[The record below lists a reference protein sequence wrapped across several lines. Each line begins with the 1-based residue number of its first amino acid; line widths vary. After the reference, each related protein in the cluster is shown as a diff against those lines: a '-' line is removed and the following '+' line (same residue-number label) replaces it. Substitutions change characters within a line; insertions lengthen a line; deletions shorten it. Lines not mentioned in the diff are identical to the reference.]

1 MKVKS
6 HWALL
11 ITHIETIGRCY
22 LLESLRYTSLL
33 LYDVTP
39 VSQREHNILILKDK
53 HINIRPLFQVIGNTF
68 FVFHVNMNK
77 TKIINKGND
86 GRWRI

>member
-22 LLESLRYTSLL
+22 LPESLRYTSLL
-33 LYDVTP
+33 LYDVSP
-39 VSQREHNILILKDK
+39 VSQQKHNILIPILDWVSGKY
-53 HINIRPLFQVIGNTF
+53 ITRL
-68 FVFHVNMNK
+68 
-77 TKIINKGND
+77 
-86 GRWRI
+86 

>member
-39 VSQREHNILILKDK
+39 VSQR
-53 HINIRPLFQVIGNTF
+53 
-68 FVFHVNMNK
+68 K
-77 TKIINKGND
+77 TQYPD
-86 GRWRI
+86 PDT

>member
-22 LLESLRYTSLL
+22 LPESLRYKSLL

-39 VSQREHNILILKDK
+39 VSQRKHNILIPILDWVSGKY
-53 HINIRPLFQVIGNTF
+53 ITRL
-68 FVFHVNMNK
+68 
-77 TKIINKGND
+77 
-86 GRWRI
+86 

>member
-39 VSQREHNILILKDK
+39 VSQRKHNILIPILDWEIY
-53 HINIRPLFQVIGNTF
+53 HTFIGT
-68 FVFHVNMNK
+68 
-77 TKIINKGND
+77 INKRR
-86 GRWRI
+86 GREKRYTSPCQWKNNAA

>member
-11 ITHIETIGRCY
+11 IIHIETIGRCY
-22 LLESLRYTSLL
+22 LPESLRYTSLL

-39 VSQREHNILILKDK
+39 VSQRKHNILIPRLDWVSGKY
-53 HINIRPLFQVIGNTF
+53 ITRL
-68 FVFHVNMNK
+68 
-77 TKIINKGND
+77 
-86 GRWRI
+86 

>member
-1 MKVKS
+1 M
-6 HWALL
+6 LYNL
-11 ITHIETIGRCY
+11 IQI
-22 LLESLRYTSLL
+22 SLL

-39 VSQREHNILILKDK
+39 VSQREHNILILKDR

>member
-39 VSQREHNILILKDK
+39 VSQRKHNILI
-53 HINIRPLFQVIGNTF
+53 P
-68 FVFHVNMNK
+68 
-77 TKIINKGND
+77 IID
-86 GRWRI
+86 

>member
-22 LLESLRYTSLL
+22 LPESLRYTSLL

-39 VSQREHNILILKDK
+39 VSQRKHNILIPILDWYPG
-53 HINIRPLFQVIGNTF
+53 NIS
-68 FVFHVNMNK
+68 HVYRNNK
-77 TKIINKGND
+77 
-86 GRWRI
+86 